1 MRLDHVPTAP
11 GLFCTSGDSPLS
23 LVPWLFGTWGPWAA
37 GRQKP
42 RIGCSLP
49 GRVGSHP
56 RALPF
61 PPSARRGPA
70 SRACSCLTPRL
81 GAVTSASAVPPA
93 LGPQRP
99 HTARLSGGTRCLS
112 SARQAL
118 LHLYN
123 QVFFFVLSGFV
134 GKERVSFLICC
145 WTLIHESIVSSRL
158 LLAGIAKPAET
169 APAQTPAVGPGPA
182 HESPAGRLRCLF
194 FYFLCSGCSGVC
206 GENVLARTSRVLETA
221 TAAV

>member
-1 MRLDHVPTAP
+1 MGTARLREGRAAEAEEGHLLDPMLLAPPRPPCLGALPVSPSCLGSHAVGLSRAASWPGCRRLGNALPRPPRGSLLWRHSEPSSAELQDTLYLRPDHVPTAP
-11 GLFCTSGDSPLS
+11 GLFCASGDSPRS
-23 LVPWLFGTWGPWAA
+23 LVPWLFGPWGPWAA

-70 SRACSCLTPRL
+70 SRACSCPTPRL
-81 GAVTSASAVPPA
+81 RAVTSASAVPLA

-123 QVFFFVLSGFV
+123 QVFFL
-134 GKERVSFLICC
+134 
-145 WTLIHESIVSSRL
+145 
-158 LLAGIAKPAET
+158 
-169 APAQTPAVGPGPA
+169 
-182 HESPAGRLRCLF
+182 
-194 FYFLCSGCSGVC
+194 Y
-206 GENVLARTSRVLETA
+206 
-221 TAAV
+221 